1 MDDFSIPY
9 LNHAS
14 FQCHSRMF
22 LYTFAALGSSGVAQP
37 TSFPK
42 SIVAP
47 SLVSPLRPE
56 EDILFQWRLR
66 RKIEQ
71 ARECPPPLQQLHS
84 PTFSWQAPSFC
95 NPSDSRGAYKV
106 RVIFCVPDPYI
117 FLKNKFEYV
126 K

>member
-1 MDDFSIPY
+1 MDDFSISY
-9 LNHAS
+9 LNQAS
-14 FQCHSRMF
+14 FQRHRRMF
-22 LYTFAALGSSGVAQP
+22 LYTFAALGNSDVAQP

-42 SIVAP
+42 SIVTP
-47 SLVSPLRPE
+47 LVTPLRPE

-71 ARECPPPLQQLHS
+71 ARECPQPLQQLHG

-106 RVIFCVPDPYI
+106 KVIFWVPDPI
-117 FLKNKFEYV
+117 LFLNKFEYV
-126 K
+126 